1 MRSQYEKKLAQ
12 LQNNADV
19 DMTAM
24 LDIVFI
30 LLIFFIVTTSF
41 VKPVAI
47 ELNRPLDSPQ
57 IDKPV
62 KNALFSID
70 ESNGVYFSGRLI
82 DLEQV
87 STNLA
92 MFAAKYE
99 ISSVLIKADENSN
112 HNTLMNVMN
121 NIKEYENYSISLIS
135 K

>member
-1 MRSQYEKKLAQ
+1 MKNKTAK

-19 DMTAM
+19 DMTPM

-47 ELNRPLDSPQ
+47 ELNRPLD
-57 IDKPV
+57 KPSIEKQS
-62 KNALFSID
+62 KNAVFSID
-70 ESNGVYFSGRLI
+70 ANNGVYFSGRLI

-87 STNLA
+87 SNNLA

-99 ISSVLIKADENSN
+99 ISSVLIKADENSK
-112 HNTLMNVMN
+112 HNTLMTVMN
-121 NIKEYENYSISLIS
+121 NIKEYDNYAISLVS
-135 K
+135 N